1 MAEYKVFHCP
11 YGDDFEGGDEC
22 DRCEQYELCME
33 TPTADAIERS
43 EYDKLLQENKNLKAR
58 IESQRNNLK
67 MARDSYDVVKKE
79 CDELHFK
86 IDKAIDEMQKE
97 IEENH
102 LNVIEYADGEWIVKD
117 FVYGAIERLRSNL
130 EIEGE

>member
-1 MAEYKVFHCP
+1 MIRELKCP

-33 TPTADAIERS
+33 TPNVDVIERS
-43 EYDKLLQENKNLKAR
+43 
-58 IESQRNNLK
+58 
-67 MARDSYDVVKKE
+67 
-79 CDELHFK
+79 K
-86 IDKAIDEMQKE
+86 IDKAIEEMQKE

-117 FVYGAIERLRSNL
+117 FVYGAIERLRRNL
-130 EIEGE
+130 ESEE